1 MMPDHIRWVGLSYG
15 IGVSLVCAFIIVQS
29 WSHIGDVASI
39 RALLVAVAF
48 FQSILWMNTAASE
61 LVSLLSAIGKVT
73 GVSEALLGA
82 TVLAWGNSV
91 GDFVSNTVVAR
102 AGNPNMAIA
111 ACFAGPLMN
120 LLVGTS
126 FGLLLHVAKY
136 GPVTGYVMPNEL
148 ILLGGALMFA
158 LFYALFVIPFVHK
171 WRVGKNAAYGMI
183 GFYFSFSI
191 VYALTSTHCIFRKP
205 WLGPPQ

>member
-1 MMPDHIRWVGLSYG
+1 
-15 IGVSLVCAFIIVQS
+15 
-29 WSHIGDVASI
+29 
-39 RALLVAVAF
+39 
-48 FQSILWMNTAASE
+48 
-61 LVSLLSAIGKVT
+61 LLSAIGKVT

-102 AGNPNMAIA
+102 GGNPNMAIA